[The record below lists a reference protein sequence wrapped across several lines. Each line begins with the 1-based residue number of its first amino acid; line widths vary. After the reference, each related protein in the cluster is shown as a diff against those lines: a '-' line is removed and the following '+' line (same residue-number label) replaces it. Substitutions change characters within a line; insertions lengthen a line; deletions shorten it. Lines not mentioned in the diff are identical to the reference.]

1 MAADVSPTV
10 RGVELSEA
18 LASDLILLAIPFL
31 AVESLGRSRRDW
43 SGKTI
48 VDVTNAFMLPNAD
61 EVLAGRLSTEI
72 VADAF
77 PGAETVKAFNQL
89 PINVLARDRSGERG
103 KQVVFVSSNSAGAS
117 ARVAELAERL
127 GFSAIELGRLDEG
140 GRLIQARNA
149 LVLRN
154 LIELPMRIHS
164 GVPQV
169 EVFAPSGALLMITHE
184 QTNFFSTSAF
194 SAEYTHTTT
203 SSSPSLTQGA
213 VTCAFS

>member
-1 MAADVSPTV
+1 LSISIIGTGNVGSALAHVFARNKVEALIANTRGPATFRELTAHVGPAV

-18 LASDLILLAIPFL
+18 LASDVILLAIPFL
-31 AVESLGRSRRDW
+31 AVESLGGFRRDW

-48 VDVTNAFMLPNAD
+48 VDVTNAFLLPNAD

-89 PINVLARDRSGERG
+89 PANVLARDHSGERG
-103 KQVVFVSSNSAGAS
+103 KPVVFVSSNSAGAS

-154 LIELPMRIHS
+154 LIELPMS
-164 GVPQV
+164 
-169 EVFAPSGALLMITHE
+169 
-184 QTNFFSTSAF
+184 
-194 SAEYTHTTT
+194 
-203 SSSPSLTQGA
+203 
-213 VTCAFS
+213 

>member
-1 MAADVSPTV
+1 MSISIIGTGNVGSALAHVFARNKVEALVANTRGPASFRELAADVSPTV

-127 GFSAIELGRLDEG
+127 GF
-140 GRLIQARNA
+140 Q
-149 LVLRN
+149 
-154 LIELPMRIHS
+154 H
-164 GVPQV
+164 
-169 EVFAPSGALLMITHE
+169 
-184 QTNFFSTSAF
+184 
-194 SAEYTHTTT
+194 
-203 SSSPSLTQGA
+203 
-213 VTCAFS
+213 